1 MGERGKGSLR
11 VLETG
16 FILPSFYW
24 YLHLHVVG
32 GTYVNID
39 LLVLQ
44 VLMAR
49 ITRN

>member
-11 VLETG
+11 EFERG

-24 YLHLHVVG
+24 YIYLHVVG
-32 GTYVNID
+32 MYID
-39 LLVLQ
+39 LFLLQ